1 MKFEEYY
8 EKLLGDPEYIAAE
21 KELKPLFD
29 LASEILRYRL
39 KNGWSQTELARRSGT
54 KQTNISR
61 IESGLANPTIKFI
74 QKVARAL
81 GAEIEIRFNKEPES
95 TQKQVIEPA
104 RVKSST
110 DQTDGS
116 ILIENWPTTRTKRTA
131 ITTTYNDFAS
141 KSDHKRVSYD

>member
-81 GAEIEIRFNKEPES
+81 GAEIEIRFSKEPKL

-104 RVKSST
+104 RVKSNT
-110 DQTDGS
+110 DRADGP
-116 ILIENWPTTRTKRTA
+116 ILIENWPTAQTKQTV
-131 ITTTYNDFAS
+131 TTTHYTDFAS
-141 KSDHKRVSYD
+141 RSDQEVGYD